1 MFHKDIQNN
10 RMAYSKKNYY
20 KRIVKIQ
27 EITQFQFHTFGMSYK
42 QIFHL
47 FVEDQF
53 NISKRTF
60 HQYLGVPA
68 KRELKKMEAAD
79 KKETN

>member
-1 MFHKDIQNN
+1 MFHKDIQII

-27 EITQFQFHTFGMSYK
+27 EITQFQYHTFGLSYK
-42 QIFHL
+42 EIYFS
-47 FVEDQF
+47 FVESQF
-53 NISKRTF
+53 NISKRTY
-60 HQYLGVPA
+60 HHYLGVPA
-68 KRELKKMEAAD
+68 KRELKKMEAAV